1 MQKNSPVCPPPDDEQ
16 LGEVL
21 SALKSDHA
29 RSISVSIVCTV
40 ARAPLAQKKHVFLVM
55 SAPVV
60 DHAKRAVIQEIT
72 AKSPFNVF
80 NIVAIVA
87 ILVIGYFLYKKFTD
101 KFQKGA
107 VKIPD
112 IMASSK
118 MGRTASAA
126 PVIVETVSEVP
137 DVIEEPG
144 TKSD

>member
-1 MQKNSPVCPPPDDEQ
+1 
-16 LGEVL
+16 
-21 SALKSDHA
+21 
-29 RSISVSIVCTV
+29 
-40 ARAPLAQKKHVFLVM
+40 M

-72 AKSPFNVF
+72 PKSPFNVF

-112 IMASSK
+112 IVAAPPKMSSK
-118 MGRTASAA
+118 AA
-126 PVIVETVSEVP
+126 TVIETVSEVP

-144 TKSD
+144 VKQE

>member
-1 MQKNSPVCPPPDDEQ
+1 
-16 LGEVL
+16 
-21 SALKSDHA
+21 
-29 RSISVSIVCTV
+29 
-40 ARAPLAQKKHVFLVM
+40 M

-112 IMASSK
+112 IIAAPPKMAKS
-118 MGRTASAA
+118 A
-126 PVIVETVSEVP
+126 PVIIETVSEVP
-137 DVIEEPG
+137 DIIEEPG
-144 TKSD
+144 VKQE